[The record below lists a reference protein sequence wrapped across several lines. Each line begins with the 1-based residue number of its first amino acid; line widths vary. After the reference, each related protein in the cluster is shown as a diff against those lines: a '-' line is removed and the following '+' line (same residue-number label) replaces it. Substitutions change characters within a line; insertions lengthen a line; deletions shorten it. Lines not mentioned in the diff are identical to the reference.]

1 MGWKKVHRSPVRTLL
16 MVAVTL
22 LSLSAVV
29 AAADWQTYTSFTD
42 VRRFCEIDDTLFVVT
57 SGGLLAITDPST
69 PGKTY
74 VNLDGLGTND
84 LTDMIVDADGQKW
97 VTGDGRLVRFG
108 GRDQTL
114 FPTGPIYG
122 QLRLLTIED
131 DGDNLWIGC
140 DSGLILFSKINEG
153 GQYQNRFRITSI
165 NQFPAVYDIVL
176 DGDSIWL
183 ATAAGLAVANRS
195 LPSQLV
201 SPANWTVYNTSTN
214 AELGANPV
222 NRLAIF
228 EDQLY
233 VGGAAGLF
241 VLEASGGFVSFTL
254 NPVVGSRE
262 ITDLI
267 ENNDSLFVY
276 SSRGVVSVIDGA
288 SELLYPLSTF
298 GSRPVA
304 GYNDGSVRWV
314 ALQAGGVYYNATGV
328 FAAYPFIGMP
338 ENVVADV
345 VVTDGGVVSALFDT
359 KALGRLV
366 AGEWVMTSFDVGS
379 RATKVRTDS
388 SGAIWAGTF
397 GAGIYRIVGDD
408 VSHYDQTN
416 TPLNVDGNGDIVM
429 SAATASETHIFLASL
444 NPVAGYPI
452 AYCDV
457 NDVDNPGA
465 WESIGVVQGLS
476 DNTIISLDFLNGELA
491 IGTDN
496 NGVFFCRP
504 FASTVTCRH
513 LTKDDNNLVS
523 NTVRTV
529 RYAPD
534 GALWVGTNFG
544 LSRYQIELG
553 RDIFE
558 TIDLPSGFGPDIAT
572 LEIDGR
578 GNVWIGA
585 RNGLGFYDVT
595 DGSVTVYTTNNS
607 GLVDNE
613 PRGMAIDPTTGD
625 LYIATNFGLS
635 RLLSR
640 FGTPT
645 DDIEQVLAFPNPYLA
660 GASDD
665 RLRFNFNRAGTVRIF
680 SVAGDLVATVEVNEG
695 WSGTNDSGNEVA
707 SGVYLFV
714 ITDEEGNVGRGKILL
729 VRQ

>member
-1 MGWKKVHRSPVRTLL
+1 MAWKKIHRRLVTALIRVTVTILL
-16 MVAVTL
+16 LA
-22 LSLSAVV
+22 SAIS
-29 AAADWQTYTSFTD
+29 ATDWQTLTSFTD

-57 SGGLLAITDPST
+57 SGGLLGIVDRNA
-69 PGKTY
+69 PGKTS

-84 LTDMIVDADGQKW
+84 LTDMIVDADGRKW

-108 GRDQTL
+108 GDNHTV

-122 QLRLLTIED
+122 DLRLLTIED

-140 DSGLILFSKINEG
+140 DSGLILFSKVNEG
-153 GQYQNRFRITSI
+153 GQYQNRFRITSV

-183 ATAAGLAVANRS
+183 ATAVGLAVADRTV
-195 LPSQLV
+195 PSQLV
-201 SPANWTVYNTSTN
+201 SPANWTVYNASTN
-214 AELGANPV
+214 AELGSNQI
-222 NRLAIF
+222 NRLALF
-228 EDQLY
+228 EDRLY
-233 VGGAAGLF
+233 VGGFGGLF
-241 VLEASGGFVSFTL
+241 EMEGSGGFVTFLL

-262 ITDLI
+262 ITDLV

-276 SSRGVVSVIDGA
+276 SSRGLVSVADGA
-288 SELLYPLSTF
+288 SELLYPLTTF
-298 GSRPVA
+298 GTRPVA
-304 GYNDGSVRWV
+304 GYNNGNFRWV
-314 ALQAGGVYYNATGV
+314 AVQAGGVYHNATGI
-328 FAAYPFIGMP
+328 FTAYPYIGMP

-345 VVTDGGVVSALFDT
+345 AVTGGGVVTALFDT
-359 KALGRLV
+359 KALGQLV
-366 AGEWVMTSFDVGS
+366 ADEWLMTTFEIGS
-379 RATKVRTDS
+379 RTTKVRIDS
-388 SGAIWAGTF
+388 AGAIWAGTF
-397 GAGIYRIVGDD
+397 GAGVYRIVDDD
-408 VSHYDQTN
+408 VRQFDQTN
-416 TPLNVDGNGDIVM
+416 TPLNVDGNGDIVL
-429 SAATASETHIFLASL
+429 SAATASERHIFLASL

-452 AYCDV
+452 AYCDI

-465 WESIGVVQGLS
+465 WQSIGVVQGLS
-476 DNTIISLDFLNGELA
+476 DNTIISLDYMNGELA

-513 LTKDDNNLVS
+513 LTEDDNNLVS

-558 TIDLPSGFGPDIAT
+558 TVDLPFGFGPDIAT

-585 RNGLGFYDVT
+585 RNGLAFYDIT
-595 DGSVTVYTTNNS
+595 DGSVTVYTTSNS

-613 PRGMAIDPTTGD
+613 PRGMALDPTTGD

-635 RLLSR
+635 RLFSR

-645 DDIEQVLAFPNPYLA
+645 DDIEQVLAFPNPYMA
-660 GASDD
+660 GAASD

-680 SVAGDLVATVEVNEG
+680 SVAGDLVATVDVNEG
-695 WSGTNDSGNEVA
+695 WNGVNDSGKEVA

-714 ITDEEGNVGRGKILL
+714 ITDEDGNVGKGKILL